1 MCGATL
7 VKSMCCPVVLESA
20 SRSPQSTGRG
30 VLVTAHPASAG
41 RSAARGGSCGA
52 QDAEHGERREEGS
65 RLYAAGHYTVLA
77 IMIPGSL
84 HRGAL
89 ILLGAAAGNNKQPP
103 PPRII
108 WLLVTLAS
116 KRR

>member
-1 MCGATL
+1 MSWSLLT
-7 VKSMCCPVVLESA
+7 
-20 SRSPQSTGRG
+20 
-30 VLVTAHPASAG
+30 PASAG
-41 RSAARGGSCGA
+41 RSAARGGSCSA

-89 ILLGAAAGNNKQPP
+89 ILLGAAAGNNKRPP
-103 PPRII
+103 
-108 WLLVTLAS
+108 LQHLGLFGFL
-116 KRR
+116 